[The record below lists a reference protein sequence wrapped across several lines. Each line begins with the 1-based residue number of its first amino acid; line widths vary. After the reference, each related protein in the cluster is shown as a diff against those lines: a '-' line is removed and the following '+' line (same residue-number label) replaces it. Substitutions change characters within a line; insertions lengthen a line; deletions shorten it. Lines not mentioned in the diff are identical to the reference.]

1 MQDPSEPDRPEIL
14 SGPGDVRLAQRS
26 DGRGAEPPKN
36 NKKIIA
42 IAASALVAVLAA
54 GGVGYMLAANPTTP
68 ATQQGTGGPA
78 ASQSAD
84 PNFQDE
90 DATMGDVA
98 TDAPKDGLPDDG
110 SMGDADAD
118 TDTGTGGDPAADTG
132 GDTGS
137 TGSDPSRGTTQT
149 GTGQRPST
157 SSPTKAPQAPE
168 GDTPADGPAGEV
180 VGQCA
185 TSGC

>member
-26 DGRGAEPPKN
+26 DGRGAEPSKN

-54 GGVGYMLAANPTTP
+54 GGIGYMLAANPTP

-78 ASQSAD
+78 PSQSAG
-84 PNFQDE
+84 PNLQDD

-110 SMGDADAD
+110 SMGDAD
-118 TDTGTGGDPAADTG
+118 TDTGTGGDPTGSDTG
-132 GDTGS
+132 SDTS

-157 SSPTKAPQAPE
+157 SSPTKPPQAPE
-168 GDTPADGPAGEV
+168 ADTPADGPAGEV
-180 VGQCA
+180 SGQCSA
-185 TSGC
+185 SGC